1 MEYSNIA
8 DLLKRGTQRPDL
20 MDYLISNTKPDKK
33 GNSLLFSESRVIIG
47 AGRYVLFFSTSTHRE
62 MLTIL

>member
-1 MEYSNIA
+1 
-8 DLLKRGTQRPDL
+8 

-62 MLTIL
+62 MLIIL